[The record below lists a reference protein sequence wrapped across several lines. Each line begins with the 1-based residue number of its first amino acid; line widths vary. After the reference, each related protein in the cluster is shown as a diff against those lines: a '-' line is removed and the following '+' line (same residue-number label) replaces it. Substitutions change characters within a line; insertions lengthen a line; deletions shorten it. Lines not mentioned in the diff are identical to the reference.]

1 MDGPWSQG
9 LFQECVYTRWN
20 MVLVPD
26 RPYFLIWLFEV
37 VDESGNPIG
46 SRLIEDWDKCL
57 GMRIQPCAPLAAC
70 WPN

>member
-9 LFQECVYTRWN
+9 LFQECVYTGWN

-26 RPYFLIWLFEV
+26 RPYFPIWSFEV

-46 SRLIEDWDKCL
+46 SRLSR
-57 GMRIQPCAPLAAC
+57 GMGRMCSYRTTTLC
-70 WPN
+70 TC